1 MPNTTGLDPK
11 LRSINGSNAIVKI
24 SKGEGNDQI
33 IGYATGVTVTEAIA
47 LNRIDVLGS
56 IDSQDIEP
64 IGRVVSG
71 SIGLMRMTVA
81 SAGVG
86 GGATQQGLVAPN
98 DSEDAIQRTEDVMDF
113 MTTGFDLIIEDSGDF
128 GGEAIK
134 TRYEVLGCRPSS
146 HSFALSRGML
156 MGVNVT
162 FEALKL
168 LEKDVASED

>member
-1 MPNTTGLDPK
+1 MANGTEPQ
-11 LRSINGSNAIVKI
+11 LRSINGSNAYVLVRTTE
-24 SKGEGNDQI
+24 GEKV

-71 SIGLMRMTVA
+71 SIGLMRMTLSSNGA
-81 SAGVG
+81 TG
-86 GGATQQGLVAPN
+86 GGAATQLLTPRHSQNA
-98 DSEDAIQRTEDVMDF
+98 DAIQRTEDLMDY
-113 MTTGFDLIIEDSGDF
+113 MTTGFDLIIQDSAAFGD
-128 GGEAIK
+128 AS
-134 TRYEVLGCRPSS
+134 TAQPRYIVEGCRPSS

-168 LEKDVASED
+168 TEFN

>member
-1 MPNTTGLDPK
+1 MANGTLPE
-11 LRSINGSNAIVKI
+11 LRSINGSNALVMIDVE
-24 SKGEGNDQI
+24 GEGQKV

-71 SIGLMRMTVA
+71 SIGLMRMTVK
-81 SAGVG
+81 GTDG
-86 GGATQQGLVAPN
+86 GGAGSQSLTPKH
-98 DSEDAIQRTEDVMDF
+98 DSTDSISRTKDLMDF
-113 MTTGFDLIIEDSGDF
+113 MTAGFDLIIKDSSNFAPDDGP
-128 GGEAIK
+128 K
-134 TRYEVLGCRPSS
+134 VRYTVKGCRPSS

-162 FEALKL
+162 FEALML
-168 LEKDVASED
+168 IEGDVG

>member
-1 MPNTTGLDPK
+1 MANGTEPQ
-11 LRSINGSNAIVKI
+11 LRSINGSNAVVAIQTAAGQK
-24 SKGEGNDQI
+24 I

-71 SIGLMRMTVA
+71 SIGLMRMTV
-81 SAGVG
+81 SSNGAGG
-86 GGATQQGLVAPN
+86 GGAATQNLVPSHDRNA
-98 DSEDAIQRTEDVMDF
+98 DSIQRTKDLMDF
-113 MTTGFDLIIEDSGDF
+113 MTAGFDLIIEDSSDF
-128 GGEAIK
+128 APDGSQNV
-134 TRYEVLGCRPSS
+134 RYIIEGCRPSS

-162 FEALKL
+162 FEALRL
-168 LEKDVASED
+168 IEADD

>member
-1 MPNTTGLDPK
+1 MANGLQPD
-11 LRSINGSNAIVKI
+11 LRSINGSNAMVLIDI
-24 SKGEGNDQI
+24 EGEQPRV

-71 SIGLMRMTVA
+71 SIGLMRMTVRDKD
-81 SAGVG
+81 G
-86 GGATQQGLVAPN
+86 GGSGSQGLTPKHGGT
-98 DSEDAIQRTEDVMDF
+98 DSIGRTKELMDF
-113 MTTGFDLIIEDSGDF
+113 MTLGFDLQINDSSDF
-128 GGEAIK
+128 APDQEARR
-134 TRYEVLGCRPSS
+134 RYTVKGCRPSS

-162 FEALKL
+162 FEALML
-168 LEKDVASED
+168 IEEDVG

>member
-1 MPNTTGLDPK
+1 MANENGLQPT
-11 LRSINGSNAIVKI
+11 LRSINGSNALVMIDN
-24 SKGEGNDQI
+24 GEEQPRV

-71 SIGLMRMTVA
+71 SIGLMRMTVN
-81 SAGVG
+81 GTDG
-86 GGATQQGLVAPN
+86 GGAGTQSLVPKHAST
-98 DSEDAIQRTEDVMDF
+98 DSITRTKDLMDF
-113 MTTGFDLIIEDSGDF
+113 MTAGFDLVIKDSSDF
-128 GGEAIK
+128 APDTEEH
-134 TRYEVLGCRPSS
+134 TRYTVKGCRPSS

-162 FEALKL
+162 FEALML
-168 LEKDVASED
+168 IEGDVG